1 MGIKVSVSSCEPY
14 ALWYTIHMA
23 TKTKSDIEFIPVVPM
38 DAETSSMLAYA
49 ASPAGRARIE
59 KARQE
64 LRDGQGITVAPGYFV
79 ELKRRISKQVDRRR
93 SIQA

>member
-1 MGIKVSVSSCEPY
+1 MVSKDNR
-14 ALWYTIHMA
+14 A
-23 TKTKSDIEFIPVVPM
+23 TEFIPVVPM
-38 DAETSSMLAYA
+38 DVETISMLAYA

-64 LRDGQGITVAPGYFV
+64 LRDGQGITIAPGYFV
-79 ELKRRISKQVDRRR
+79 ELKRRISKDVDRRR